1 MSNCPLW
8 TNHLSPFRVSPPL
21 SVPIPD
27 SHEDGQTI
35 EPCAGGGDA
44 GRSQRR
50 HHIVH
55 PRGARPVADRRRP
68 TADTPAPGG
77 GSSSAPL
84 VSRSLPRARRSG
96 ALFCRRLNRRFLGC
110 SISQIRLVN
119 YLPTSFFFLMRI
131 PPNFF
136 CSTEVILM
144 HRYYLLN

>member
-1 MSNCPLW
+1 VSNCPLW

-77 GSSSAPL
+77 VRLARRWYPARCPALGAPVHCSAAGSTDASSAAQ
-84 VSRSLPRARRSG
+84 SRKFAW
-96 ALFCRRLNRRFLGC
+96 
-110 SISQIRLVN
+110 
-119 YLPTSFFFLMRI
+119 
-131 PPNFF
+131 
-136 CSTEVILM
+136 
-144 HRYYLLN
+144 